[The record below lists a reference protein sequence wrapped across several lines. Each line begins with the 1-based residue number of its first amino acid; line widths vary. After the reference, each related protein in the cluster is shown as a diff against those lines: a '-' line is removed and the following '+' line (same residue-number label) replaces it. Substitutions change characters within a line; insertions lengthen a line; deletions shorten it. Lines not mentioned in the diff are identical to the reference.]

1 RKQPMRAS
9 VAAKRANT
17 LRRNSNWDDEL
28 REQFNSRD
36 VEPILSMRVE
46 DVGEAVE
53 DADAVGRFLR
63 FRIEYGHPVL
73 RGDERPEKLQI
84 RHRAS
89 HVSPEDGGPIRSRGP
104 AHSLSNAPRFRRP
117 GPA

>member
-1 RKQPMRAS
+1 MRAS
-9 VAAKRANT
+9 VAAKRANPI
-17 LRRNSNWDDEL
+17 RRKSNWDDEL
-28 REQFNSRD
+28 RQQLNRRD
-36 VEPILSMRVE
+36 VELILSMRVE

-89 HVSPEDGGPIRSRGP
+89 HVSPEDGGPLSSRGP
-104 AHSLSNAPRFRRP
+104 AHSLRTAPRLPRP
-117 GPA
+117 GLVA